1 MIKLNLMYALNRSI
15 KSQSEQVFEGI
26 SKGRKK
32 ALDNWFRDIWM
43 EIENTSNIIKNI
55 EGDYDKLLE
64 TLNIK
69 LEQNESFCELLILD
83 NKGTVIS
90 STCKKHI
97 GIDLSSFPNFRKSMN
112 DENYMYG
119 PYEDKNTLDIDLSH
133 KKFSDEVTLMFSSFY
148 LNYEGEKR
156 ILMARV
162 LNDDM
167 SNVIQDED
175 THIYK
180 DSGDNYLFMVKSN
193 RNILPG
199 TAISRS
205 RFEDNTFTMGDN
217 LKDGVRTAKWG
228 NVKIKKHT
236 EFEIRFTDPKTQ
248 ELHQGV
254 QNTINNGENLDA
266 WPGYPDY
273 RHILVGGKGTLINP
287 PHSDETW
294 GMMCEGDIAE
304 IYNFKSLNLRIPLV
318 ISATAAVTTAAN
330 SIINFIKPNLSI
342 IAAILT
348 WFILTVVTYAISR
361 KFVVNPLNRTVGILH
376 VLAEGEGDLTKR
388 VDRLSYDEIGELSR
402 WFNKFVNNQ
411 MSMIKRVDT
420 SSQTSKNSIKLVS
433 NLTNNIKESMKTVAV
448 TVKGLVD
455 ISQKQN
461 DVFQGTKE
469 HFNDLSASIQEM
481 GGLVNEVTSK
491 VANTSEHALKAND
504 SSNNVLSS
512 INELE
517 ESMKITLEKITLLN
531 KHSNDISEAVT
542 TISSISKQTQLLS
555 LNAAI
560 EAARA
565 GEAGK
570 GFGVVAGEISKLA
583 AETEDATKSIG
594 TLVDNIQRET
604 NNTFKEIN
612 VIDTKVLDSTTNVKD
627 TIGYFKYIVDNIK
640 DIDENM
646 STILKITN
654 KESED
659 VDSMVVSINEAAD
672 EINERTTKGANKSE
686 ESLNLLTDIL
696 TQTVRLKHI
705 TDNLEYTSDNLQDMV
720 GAFKVM

>member
-1 MIKLNLMYALNRSI
+1 MLKLKLMYALNRNI
-15 KSQSEQVFEGI
+15 KSQSEKVFEGI

-32 ALDNWFRDIWM
+32 ALDNWFRDIWIQM
-43 EIENTSNIIKNI
+43 ENTSNIIKNV
-55 EGDYDKLLE
+55 EGDYNKLLDE
-64 TLNIK
+64 LNAK
-69 LEQNESFCELLILD
+69 LNQYENFCEFLILD
-83 NKGTVIS
+83 NNGVVVS
-90 STCKKHI
+90 ATCKKHI
-97 GIDLSSFPNFRKSMN
+97 GLNMSDYPNYKKGMK
-112 DENYMYG
+112 DENFMYG
-119 PYEDKNTLDIDLSH
+119 PYEDKNTLDIDLS
-133 KKFSDEVTLMFSSFY
+133 KKNFSDEVTLMFSTSYINFS
-148 LNYEGEKR
+148 GDKR
-156 ILMARV
+156 ILLGRV

-180 DSGDNYLFMVKSN
+180 DSGDNYLFMVKTN

-205 RFEDNTFTMGDN
+205 RFEDNTFTKGEN

-228 NVKIKKHT
+228 LVKIKKHT

-254 QNTINNGENLDA
+254 QNTIQNGENLDS

-304 IYNFKSLNLRIPLV
+304 IYNFKSLNLRMPMI
-318 ISATAAVTTAAN
+318 ISLTAAATTAVN
-330 SIINFIKPNLSI
+330 SFVNVSKPSFSMVT
-342 IAAILT
+342 AILT
-348 WFILTVVTYAISR
+348 WIFITLVTYTVSR
-361 KFVVNPLNRTVGILH
+361 KLVVNPLNRTVDILYA
-376 VLAEGEGDLTKR
+376 LAEGEGDLTKR
-388 VDRLSYDEIGELSR
+388 VDKLSYDEIGELSR
-402 WFNKFVNNQ
+402 WFNKFINNQ
-411 MSMIKRVDT
+411 MTMIKRVDT
-420 SSQTSKNSIKLVS
+420 SSKTSKNSIKIVS
-433 NLTNNIKESMKTVAV
+433 NLTNNIKESMKTVSV
-448 TVKGLVD
+448 TVKGLLD

-469 HFNDLSASIQEM
+469 HFNNLSASIQEM
-481 GGLVNEVTSK
+481 GGLVNEVTAK

-504 SSNNVLSS
+504 SSNNVLTS
-512 INELE
+512 INALE

-531 KHSNDISEAVT
+531 KHSNDISQAVT

-583 AETEDATKSIG
+583 AETEEATRSIG
-594 TLVDNIQRET
+594 DLVTNIQRET
-604 NNTFKEIN
+604 NNTFNEIN
-612 VIDTKVLDSTTNVKD
+612 SIDSKVLDSTTNVKD
-627 TIGYFKYIVDNIK
+627 TIGYFKDIVDNIK

-646 STILKITN
+646 TTILQITN
-654 KESED
+654 KESQD
-659 VDSMVVSINEAAD
+659 VDSMVVSINEAAN
-672 EINERTTKGANKSE
+672 EINERTTRGANKSE

-696 TQTVRLKHI
+696 TETVRLKQI
-705 TDNLEYTSDNLQDMV
+705 TDNLDYSSNNLQEMV
-720 GAFKVM
+720 GTFKVK